1 MTDKWVSLERY
12 YCKYCNTWCGGD
24 KMSIKH
30 HEGGVRHKM
39 SVQKY
44 LHESQKKMEEEK
56 RQKTDMR
63 VQLAALEREANK
75 SYRND
80 IAMAQQHYSE
90 SLLAANPAAYYQTM
104 QTGAYGNQYY
114 QYQMGAYNP
123 AGQPEE
129 PPAPSPRLLEAR
141 KLREFYESKGI
152 KIPQEVLDTIKEE
165 ESLQPEPEPVP
176 EPAAPEPAVPT
187 NFTSFQDFYKQFYQQ
202 YQKQQSGNTQEA
214 SDGDVKK
221 EEVAAKGEAV
231 KEEIAIKEEDP
242 VPEHIPVDQEDGHPY
257 GKWVTVVRQEEEA
270 KNAPVTLVE
279 DEFTKNDPYF
289 QRRQN
294 ALASQSNLQDSDE
307 ETDDRQLSLLE
318 KKDTSARYE
327 EESDED
333 APKKPVTFKKKK
345 DRKRKM
351 PMNANQGGVRKRL
364 IVSNVHEDD

>member
-1 MTDKWVSLERY
+1 
-12 YCKYCNTWCGGD
+12 
-24 KMSIKH
+24 
-30 HEGGVRHKM
+30 M

-44 LHESQKKMEEEK
+44 LHEAQKKTEEEK

-80 IAMAQQHYSE
+80 IASAQQHYAE
-90 SLLAANPAAYYQTM
+90 SYLAANPAAAYQNMQNM
-104 QTGAYGNQYY
+104 QTGMYGNPYYQY

-129 PPAPSPRLLEAR
+129 PPAPSPRLLEAQ
-141 KLREFYESKGI
+141 KLRAFYESKGI

-165 ESLQPEPEPVP
+165 EAQQPEPEQEPAP
-176 EPAAPEPAVPT
+176 EPVVAPEPAVPT
-187 NFTSFQDFYKQFYQQ
+187 SFSSFQDFYKQFYQQ
-202 YQKQQSGNTQEA
+202 YQKQQSGNAPQAEQTEA
-214 SDGDVKK
+214 KK
-221 EEVAAKGEAV
+221 EEVAV
-231 KEEIAIKEEDP
+231 KEEIAVKEEEEA
-242 VPEHIPVDQEDGHPY
+242 PEHIPVDEEDDHPY

-279 DEFTKNDPYF
+279 DEFTKSDPYF
-289 QRRQN
+289 KRRQN

-327 EESDED
+327 EDSDED
-333 APKKPVTFKKKK
+333 APKKPVAFKKKK

-351 PMNANQGGVRKRL
+351 PMNANQGGARKRL